1 MVRQR
6 YYFRQLEYPE
16 SAVHDSGRN
25 RPGHRQYLA
34 QEHHGTFQHDGVQ
47 PALTVWV
54 SCKSPPREEG
64 WMRHQENF
72 GEAHLSAA
80 DGVVAH
86 KANCGVSDHPG
97 RCRGHPSSRGGECA
111 YLTSL
116 AI

>member
-47 PALTVWV
+47 PALTAARATCGEPYCLENLRTYATTSTILQTAGPSTPPHARVLLQNFSGSSSKHSV
-54 SCKSPPREEG
+54 NIPPTIGSCRK
-64 WMRHQENF
+64 F
-72 GEAHLSAA
+72 
-80 DGVVAH
+80 
-86 KANCGVSDHPG
+86 
-97 RCRGHPSSRGGECA
+97 SR
-111 YLTSL
+111 
-116 AI
+116 